1 MGCLQKSSS
10 DCIQKRV
17 KIPRSLGNR
26 TLALLI
32 FATLIIFQAI
42 PGYCQ
47 NWPAT
52 TVSMLPDSSFA
63 LVGKDENGAK
73 KRFCPHHDLN
83 GGLDY
88 DQLIYVLGTFNQV
101 NWPDAQTKAQAQKHL
116 RKHYKALKAQL
127 KRQKLEDPLNINTAG
142 LVDLVRLPNIGPSL
156 AVRIVKYRKQKP
168 FKEIE
173 EIQEVSGI
181 GGGTFNAIRHYI
193 KVVGK

>member
-1 MGCLQKSSS
+1 MGFSPKASS
-10 DCIQKRV
+10 DYIHKAV
-17 KIPRSLGNR
+17 KIPRSLINSI
-26 TLALLI
+26 LVLLI
-32 FATLIIFQAI
+32 FATLIIFQAL
-42 PGYCQ
+42 PGYSQ

-73 KRFCPHHDLN
+73 KRYCPHHDLN

-101 NWPDAQTKAQAQKHL
+101 NWPDAQTEAQAKKHL
-116 RKHYKALKAQL
+116 RKHYKTLKAKL
-127 KRQKLEDPLNINTAG
+127 KRQKLEDSLNINTAG

-156 AVRIVKYRKQKP
+156 AVRILKHRQEKP

-173 EIQEVSGI
+173 EIQKVSGI
-181 GGGTFNAIRHYI
+181 GVGTFNAIRHYI
-193 KVVGK
+193 KTDAK